1 MEIEKL
7 ANIEITDEDI
17 LWVEEMMGGKVHF
30 DSASVNVLK
39 NMECPI
45 VPTVGKSDIRIPCY
59 EVWLNYTLT
68 GNYQMLHTVFYKS
81 NKKEPVTTYHG

>member
-1 MEIEKL
+1 MSTLFIHHHYEWYYDDMR
-7 ANIEITDEDI
+7 T
-17 LWVEEMMGGKVHF
+17 GK
-30 DSASVNVLK
+30 
-39 NMECPI
+39 CPI